1 MMNHT
6 KKYGKDFT
14 LVVVGQIVSLFGN
27 AILRFSLP
35 LYLLRETGSSTLF
48 GIVTACS
55 FLPMIVL
62 SLLGGVLADRVNKR
76 NIMVCLDF
84 LTAGVITVFS
94 WLLGTAPM
102 IPLFITALM
111 LLYGISGTYQPTVQ
125 ASIPALV
132 PKEKI
137 LAANGVVNQIGA
149 LAGFLGPVVGGMLYG
164 AFGIGLILKVS
175 ILCFTLSA
183 IMEIFI
189 KIPFHRRP
197 TQGSVFQIVKGDLKD
212 SMSFLKFEKPI
223 FIRVCFVVAGL
234 NLFLSS
240 MITIGIPVIITQKL
254 FLTDQLLGV
263 TQGLLAVGGILG
275 GLLTVLLEKRLR
287 PQEAHI
293 PLFLC
298 AACTCLMGVGIAAI
312 STPLTKYIILSVTGL
327 AITIFSTMFSI
338 QMLSVVQAETP
349 QHLIGKVVAC
359 VMTFIM
365 CVQPI
370 GQLLYGILFERFT
383 NPSILIIG
391 VGAISLAIAMYS
403 KKVLA
408 KLGGSSKHDENS
420 GRGSELNE
428 GV

>member
-1 MMNHT
+1 MNNT

-94 WLLGTAPM
+94 WLLGILPI
-102 IPLFITALM
+102 IPLFITVLM
-111 LLYGISGTYQPTVQ
+111 LLYGISGTYQPAVQ

-137 LAANGVVNQIGA
+137 LSANAIVNQIGA
-149 LAGFLGPVVGGMLYG
+149 LANFIGPIIGGMLYG
-164 AFGIGLILKVS
+164 AFGIVIILKVS
-175 ILCFTLSA
+175 VLCFVLSA
-183 IMEIFI
+183 VMEIFI
-189 KIPFHRRP
+189 KIPFQKQP
-197 TQGSVFQIVKGDLKD
+197 TQDKVLQIAAGDLRD
-212 SMSFLKFEKPI
+212 SIRFLRIEKPL
-223 FIRVCFVVAGL
+223 FVQICIVIAGL
-234 NLFLSS
+234 NLFLSP
-240 MITIGIPVIITQKL
+240 MMTIGIPVIVVDKL
-254 FLTDQLLGV
+254 HLTDGLLGL
-263 TQGLLAVGGILG
+263 TQGMLAVGGILG
-275 GLLTVLLEKRLR
+275 GLLTVLLDKKLT
-287 PQEAHI
+287 PQTAYV

-298 AACTCLMGVGIAAI
+298 TACSCLMGFGMAI
-312 STPLTKYIILSVTGL
+312 GQSPMIKYIILSVTGL
-327 AITIFSTMFSI
+327 SVTIFTTMFSI
-338 QMLSVVQAETP
+338 QMLAVVQAETP

-359 VMTFIM
+359 IMTFIM

-370 GQLLYGILFERFT
+370 GQLLYGFLFECL
-383 NPSILIIG
+383 PSQPVIIIGASMISLVIAVRSKKILI
-391 VGAISLAIAMYS
+391 
-403 KKVLA
+403 
-408 KLGGSSKHDENS
+408 KLGGNNHYDEYSSGNS
-420 GRGSELNE
+420 
-428 GV
+428 